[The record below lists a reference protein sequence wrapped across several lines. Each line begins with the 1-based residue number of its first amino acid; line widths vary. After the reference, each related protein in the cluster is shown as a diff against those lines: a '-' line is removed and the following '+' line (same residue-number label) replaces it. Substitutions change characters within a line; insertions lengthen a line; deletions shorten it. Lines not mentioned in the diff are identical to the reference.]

1 MKKNVVLEKSFSLA
15 IDIVHLVQALT
26 KDREYVISKQ
36 LLKCG
41 TSIGA
46 NIEEAL
52 SAESKKDFLHKLLI
66 ATKEARETAYWLKLL
81 QATTLYQTKNLP
93 EILTKNDEIL
103 KLLMSITKTLKTQ
116 LNSPPNNS

>member
-1 MKKNVVLEKSFSLA
+1 MKKNIVLEKSFLLA
-15 IDIVHLVQALT
+15 IDIVHLVRTLT

-66 ATKEARETAYWLKLL
+66 ATKEARETAYWLRLL
-81 QATTLYQTKNLP
+81 QATGQRQTKNMP
-93 EILTKNDEIL
+93 EILAKNDEVL
-103 KLLMSITKTLKTQ
+103 KLLMSITKTLKTK
-116 LNSPPNNS
+116 LNPPPPNS